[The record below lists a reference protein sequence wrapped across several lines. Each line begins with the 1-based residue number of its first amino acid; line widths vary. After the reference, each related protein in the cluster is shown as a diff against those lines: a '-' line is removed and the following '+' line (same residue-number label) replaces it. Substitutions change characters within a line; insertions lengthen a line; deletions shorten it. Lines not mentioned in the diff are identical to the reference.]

1 MVACTVFRESSKDVK
16 VFTQTV
22 LSATMGVVTF
32 VVSCCPTC
40 DTFLPTFSSFAP
52 MFSSCVPSW

>member
-1 MVACTVFRESSKDVK
+1 MVACTVLRLSSKDVK
-16 VFTQTV
+16 VVMQAV
-22 LSATMGVVTF
+22 PRATMGVVSF

-52 MFSSCVPSW
+52 MFSSCVPS